1 MAHVPDVAH
10 AVRHHLHRLVL
21 PPHHLLLLL
30 HVHNETLPET
40 SNVET
45 ALKIIDG
52 SGHNLSCR
60 QYYPN
65 DDDGHHDDGHDDGH
79 LCGESA
85 VLGSRLYLLLPPP
98 CPAGEPG

>member
-30 HVHNETLPET
+30 HVHDETLPET
-40 SNVET
+40 SDFET

-60 QYYPN
+60 QYYP
-65 DDDGHHDDGHDDGH
+65 HDDGH